1 MNISDVSK
9 NKFRLAI
16 GGIIVLMM
24 VLYFFFVYP
33 YRTKSFKN
41 IKGIEDALARL
52 EIYKR
57 KGLKIINE
65 EWIEAEKV
73 KLKTLEEEQLKYIEL
88 FKERNRHIEKIFST
102 ANEGEIKD
110 KALWKDHYI
119 KRVNF
124 VLGKLAR
131 SNIKVHSDALP
142 FKEWGDEIP
151 AWDIIGVEQKRF
163 WIIEELLNILQKK
176 QLKIRNLESISFA
189 QGDFLPD
196 NTQTEG
202 YDIIPCTIKLD
213 MHTENVLFLIDE
225 LTKSKIIFE
234 VDYVNMSGR
243 LNRLRLS
250 GLPEEPKDFQ
260 SNTLVNVIIRVHIID
275 FKT

>member
-9 NKFRLAI
+9 NKFWLAI
-16 GGIIVLMM
+16 GGIIVLMT
-24 VLYFFFVYP
+24 VLYFLFVYP

-41 IKGIEDALARL
+41 IKTIEDALTRL

-57 KGLKIINE
+57 KGSKIINE

-88 FKERNRHIEKIFST
+88 FKERDRHIEKIFST
-102 ANEGEIKD
+102 ANEEEIKD

-131 SNIKVHSDALP
+131 SNIKVRSGALP

-163 WIIEELLNILQKK
+163 WIIEELSNILQKK
-176 QLKIRNLESISFA
+176 QLKIRNLGSISFT

-196 NTQTEG
+196 NTQAEE
-202 YDIIPCTIKLD
+202 YDVIPCTIKLD
-213 MHTENVLFLIDE
+213 MYTENVLFLIDE

-234 VDYVNMSGR
+234 IDYVNMGGR
-243 LNRLRLS
+243 LNRLRSS
-250 GLPEEPKDFQ
+250 GLQEEPKDFQ
-260 SNTLVNVIIRVHIID
+260 SNTLVNVIIKMHIID